1 MCPTKSAM
9 KKPANLDFDPRVL
22 GNGQHTHA
30 KGKAKFE
37 GAFKHPGNKG
47 MPSSTGAKKIIG
59 RGK

>member
-1 MCPTKSAM
+1 M

-37 GAFKHPGNKG
+37 GVFKHPGNKG